1 MMIVSVMRS
10 MDMPE
15 FFSASVAL
23 WPIPLRLAARG
34 WASAT
39 GCYGFTYFL
48 TSFCPTS
55 AP

>member
-23 WPIPLRLAARG
+23 WPFLCVSQPVDGPLPRAAT
-34 WASAT
+34 ASRI
-39 GCYGFTYFL
+39 
-48 TSFCPTS
+48 S
-55 AP
+55 